1 MPLSAHKSNIP
12 NEELKT
18 IARCFLP
25 DIIAFFES
33 EEGKRE
39 FDEWKQKKEKQ
50 ANHKMSA

>member
-1 MPLSAHKSNIP
+1 MSAHKSNIP
-12 NEELKT
+12 KEELET

-39 FDEWKQKKEKQ
+39 FEEWKQQKEKQ
-50 ANHKMSA
+50 ANHKISA

>member
-1 MPLSAHKSNIP
+1 MSAHKSNIP
-12 NEELKT
+12 KEELET

-39 FDEWKQKKEKQ
+39 FDEWKQQKEKRK
-50 ANHKMSA
+50 NPIIK

>member
-1 MPLSAHKSNIP
+1 MSAHKSNIP
-12 NEELKT
+12 KEELET

-33 EEGKRE
+33 EESKRE